1 VTHDRRRRGEAV
13 TDSLPKCPQV
23 AGSYTLPDYYP
34 LAPWTGF
41 AVLCGYA
48 VLAMSLALFLLRRRD
63 A

>member
-1 VTHDRRRRGEAV
+1 MTITE
-13 TDSLPKCPQV
+13 V
-23 AGSYTLPDYYP
+23 ATVYQPPGYDP

-48 VLAMSLALFLLRRRD
+48 VLAMGLALFLFRRRD

>member
-1 VTHDRRRRGEAV
+1 MTEARV
-13 TDSLPKCPQV
+13 MV
-23 AGSYTLPDYYP
+23 GAAVIAGVVLVYILGIGPGP

-48 VLAMSLALFLLRRRD
+48 VLAMGLALFLLRRRD

>member
-1 VTHDRRRRGEAV
+1 MTITE
-13 TDSLPKCPQV
+13 V
-23 AGSYTLPDYYP
+23 ATVYQPPDYYP

-48 VLAMSLALFLLRRRD
+48 VLAMGLALFLLRRRD